1 MYKKTFLLLLPLIG
15 ATQLAA
21 KQDPVLVPILDQQST
36 SNPLP
41 RTPSKICIECVY
53 DLSSEIIATSLSGVT
68 GTTEVVWENLDTGES
83 YDEELIGSGV
93 FYLPFS
99 CSFGLWRITFTLQN
113 GAIYWDTCKF
123 PCLI

>member
-1 MYKKTFLLLLPLIG
+1 MYKKILLLLLPLIG

-41 RTPSKICIECVY
+41 RTPSSFCIGCLY
-53 DLSSEIIATSLSGVT
+53 DLSFQIIAASLSGVT

-83 YDEELIGSGV
+83 YDEELTGSGV

-99 CSFGLWRITFTLQN
+99 CTSGLWRITFTLQN
-113 GAIYWDTCKF
+113 GAVYSGQF
-123 PCLI
+123 EL